1 MKRSF
6 DAAGMTAPGPRAC
19 GSAIG
24 KGGAIPWA
32 RRQSAAAI
40 FALRQFARKAA
51 LRSDHGG
58 PRQGAVDQRNFL
70 IRRAI
75 RRHRN

>member
-6 DAAGMTAPGPRAC
+6 DAAGMTAPGTRAC

-24 KGGAIPWA
+24 KGGAIPWT
-32 RRQSAAAI
+32 RRQLTAAI
-40 FALRQFARKAA
+40 FTPRQFARKAA
-51 LRSDHGG
+51 LRSDHGF
-58 PRQGAVDQRNFL
+58 PRQGAVDQRNFPS
-70 IRRAI
+70 RRAI